1 MNLGSDSLEEFLSS
15 MLSRSSDIMDIHSAT
30 HSYEKWLGGHTKLI
44 AGDLARKHDE
54 MAGHVFPF
62 LRATFYAWLELWA
75 ENCPELQ
82 DAPRVLAVA
91 DLHVEN
97 FGSWRD
103 GEGRLVWGIN
113 DFDEAD
119 VMPYTNDL
127 VRLAT
132 SALLAAE
139 IAGWSL
145 SPKSVCDSILEGY
158 TEGLEKGGEP
168 FVLDER
174 HRWFVPMMHKGL
186 RDPVRFWQ
194 RMRELPEVRAK
205 SIPHD
210 ALTALKS
217 LLPEPS
223 LECRYARRTAGL
235 GSLGR
240 QRYVALA
247 EWRGGL
253 IAREAKAL
261 TPSAC
266 LRSQSD
272 ASRKLHYEEILR
284 RAVRCPDPF
293 VRAEGN
299 WIVRRLAPDC
309 AKIELSS
316 LSRVKEEVHQLRAM
330 GWETANVHLGSRD
343 AAGDVHH
350 DLRARPRKW
359 LRSSAL
365 RMLDVTEESWR
376 DWRAGM
382 KRGSRAS
389 PPAETAERSV
399 KKGNSK
405 RR

>member
-1 MNLGSDSLEEFLSS
+1 
-15 MLSRSSDIMDIHSAT
+15 MDIHSAT
-30 HSYEKWLGGHTKLI
+30 QSYEAWLAEQMPLI
-44 AGDLARKHDE
+44 AGDLDYKHDE
-54 MAGHVFPF
+54 MARHVFPF
-62 LRATFYAWLELWA
+62 LRATFYAWPDLWA

-103 GEGRLVWGIN
+103 CEGRLVWGIN
-113 DFDEAD
+113 DFDETE

-132 SALLAAE
+132 SALLAADL
-139 IAGWSL
+139 AGWSL
-145 SPKSVCDSILEGY
+145 SPKTICDGILEGY
-158 TEGLEKGGEP
+158 LGGLEQGGQP
-168 FVLDER
+168 FVLDEK
-174 HRWFVPMMHKGL
+174 HRWFVPMMRKGL

-194 RMRELPEVRAK
+194 RMRELPDVDPET
-205 SIPHD
+205 IPHE
-210 ALTALKS
+210 ALAILKS
-217 LLPEPS
+217 LLPEPT
-223 LECRYARRTAGL
+223 LECRFAHRTAGL

-247 EWRGGL
+247 EWHGGL

-261 TPSAC
+261 APSAC
-266 LRSQSD
+266 RWAQKDQS
-272 ASRKLHYEEILR
+272 AAIQYNEILR

-299 WIVRRLAPDC
+299 WIGRRLAPDC

-316 LSRVKEEVHQLRAM
+316 LSRVEEELHQLQAM
-330 GWETANVHLGSRD
+330 GWETANVHLGTRD
-343 AAGDVHH
+343 AAGDVHD

-365 RMLDVTEESWR
+365 RMLDVVQRSWKDWR
-376 DWRAGM
+376 DVVKQGLPTNEPEVTKQRSA
-382 KRGSRAS
+382 KKDKSKSR
-389 PPAETAERSV
+389 R
-399 KKGNSK
+399 
-405 RR
+405 